1 MEGIAPPVADK
12 LWERRWLNSPP
23 ERGQASRAEIMAGFN
38 PQVFQWARESAGLEL
53 EEAARAIHVVPAS
66 LEAIEKGA
74 KEPSRTNL
82 SNMARAYHRSLLSLY
97 LAKPPQKGDR
107 GQDFRTV
114 TADRTVAAEADI
126 DALLRDIRVR
136 QGLVREV
143 LSEDEDVQ
151 RLRYV
156 GSATMKQGAAAVCR
170 SIEEALGVTR
180 QEFRRQVNAEQG
192 FALLR
197 KKAEQIGVFV
207 LLAGNLGSH
216 HSTIPVEAF
225 RGFAIADDL
234 APFIVINDGDARP
247 AWSFTLV
254 HELAHLWLGFTG
266 VSGGV
271 PERDIE
277 KFCND
282 VAGHFFLSTAE
293 LAALD
298 IAGLDVDAQ
307 IEVVTEHAAR
317 WRVSRPMVAYGL
329 FKAGRISYD
338 VWHALST
345 ELHAR
350 WIAERGRAREVAR
363 ERGASGPSYYV
374 VRRHRLGRAMLDFAH
389 RAIDAGILS
398 PAKAARVLGVKPRS
412 VYPLLADIS

>member
-1 MEGIAPPVADK
+1 
-12 LWERRWLNSPP
+12 
-23 ERGQASRAEIMAGFN
+23 MAGFN
-38 PQVFQWARESAGLEL
+38 PQVFQWARESAGLGL
-53 EEAARAIHVVPAS
+53 EEAARAIQVVPAS

-82 SNMARAYHRSLLSLY
+82 SNMARVYHRSLLSLY
-97 LAKPPQKGDR
+97 LSKPPQKGDR

-114 TADRTVAAEADI
+114 TADRTVEAEADI

-143 LSEDEDVQ
+143 LAEEDDAQ
-151 RLRYV
+151 RLQFI
-156 GSATMKQGAAAVCR
+156 GSATMQQGATAVCR
-170 SIEEALGVTR
+170 SIEEVLGVTK
-180 QEFRRQVNAEQG
+180 QEFRRQANAEQG

-197 KKAEQIGVFV
+197 KKAEQIGMFV

-216 HSTIPVEAF
+216 HTAIPVEAF

-234 APFIVINDGDARP
+234 APFIVINDGDAKP
-247 AWSFTLV
+247 AWSFTLI

-266 VSGGV
+266 VSGGT

-282 VAGHFFLSTAE
+282 VAGEFFLSAAE
-293 LAALD
+293 LAAVD
-298 IAGLDVDAQ
+298 IAGSDMDAQ
-307 IEVVTEHAAR
+307 IAVIAEHASR

-329 FKAGRISYD
+329 LKAGRISQGT
-338 VWHALST
+338 WNALSA

-350 WIAERGRAREVAR
+350 WLAERGRAREIAR
-363 ERGASGPSYYV
+363 ARNETGPSYYV

-389 RAIDAGILS
+389 RAMDAGILS
-398 PAKAARVLGVKPRS
+398 PAKAAKVLGVKPRT
-412 VYPLLADIS
+412 VYTLLADVS